1 MTKEKMLN
9 LIDKLIKDEEEAI
22 KNYNKA
28 ILELQD
34 SPGITRDL
42 GYIYSDET
50 RHLTQLNELKLKVE
64 NYDPEKEKAKRL
76 FSPTEAYHLGED
88 YYNAIVFT
96 EEKEGE

>member
-28 ILELQD
+28 ILDLQD

-42 GYIYSDET
+42 GYIYGIKPLE
-50 RHLTQLNELKLKVE
+50 EIAKIVMKL
-64 NYDPEKEKAKRL
+64 
-76 FSPTEAYHLGED
+76 G
-88 YYNAIVFT
+88 
-96 EEKEGE
+96 